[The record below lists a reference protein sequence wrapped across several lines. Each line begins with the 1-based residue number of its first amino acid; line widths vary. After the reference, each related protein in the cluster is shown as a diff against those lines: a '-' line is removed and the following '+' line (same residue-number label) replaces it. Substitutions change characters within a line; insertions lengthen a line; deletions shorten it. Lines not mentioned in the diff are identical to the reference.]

1 MGSEKVCGT
10 VAVRC
15 YAIRVAPF
23 TPSTSLVL
31 FHGGNGANGL
41 VETESLEIDVYPD
54 TSRD

>member
-41 VETESLEIDVYPD
+41 IETESLEIDVYTD
-54 TSRD
+54 SSRD